1 MGIRVT
7 EHQVQI
13 IIGIESGIDMSLFIE
28 VASRLVDEILATSS
42 LSSKRLADVELYLAA
57 HLAALTEEGGGV
69 TMQRAGASSVQYA
82 QLQGNNLSLTRF
94 GQMALSLDTTGKL
107 AASTKEKARFSV
119 FGPKTA
125 LNS

>member
-7 EHQVQI
+7 EHQVQLV
-13 IIGIESGIDMSLFIE
+13 IGVESGIDMSLFIE
-28 VASRLVDEILATSS
+28 VASRLVDEVLATSS
-42 LSSKRLADVELYLAA
+42 LSGKRLADIELYLAA

-69 TMQRAGASSVQYA
+69 TMQRTGASSVQYA

-94 GQMALSLDTTGKL
+94 GQMAMSLDTTGKL
-107 AASTKEKARFSV
+107 IASSKEKASFGV

-125 LNS
+125 LNP